1 MSKKY
6 IQTVQD
12 LIDVL
17 NEVEDKSKPFSIEG
31 IMGLDSNSRNI
42 YSYFYHAEIWGP
54 AITLNGYKLM
64 LS

>member
-17 NEVEDKSKPFSIEG
+17 NEVEDKSRYLSING
-31 IMGLDSNSRNI
+31 IVGLDSNYRNK
-42 YSYFYHAEIWGP
+42 YE
-54 AITLNGYKLM
+54 
-64 LS
+64 